1 MLGPRGTARR
11 PGGLLNGYREESAR
25 APRHALMPMCQS
37 TAGGEGW
44 NGVCIWQGQFGKR
57 VHVVLGL
64 LSVMCL
70 DPQQPWTVL
79 S

>member
-37 TAGGEGW
+37 TEGGGR
-44 NGVCIWQGQFGKR
+44 GGMGCAYGKDSS
-57 VHVVLGL
+57 GKEC
-64 LSVMCL
+64 M
-70 DPQQPWTVL
+70 
-79 S
+79 

>member
-37 TAGGEGW
+37 TEGGG
-44 NGVCIWQGQFGKR
+44 GVEWG
-57 VHVVLGL
+57 VH
-64 LSVMCL
+64 MAR
-70 DPQQPWTVL
+70 TVREK
-79 S
+79 SACSHGIAVCDVS

>member
-37 TAGGEGW
+37 TEGGEGW
-44 NGVCIWQGQFGKR
+44 NRMGCAYGKDSS
-57 VHVVLGL
+57 GKEC
-64 LSVMCL
+64 M
-70 DPQQPWTVL
+70 
-79 S
+79 